1 LFDLTFRRSQL
12 QPQHGRT
19 PADGFGHA
27 TQNGHLHTF
36 NVNFHACNMRI
47 TNNIINRQHIDWPD
61 IGWPVTRAR
70 SKFRHA

>member
-1 LFDLTFRRSQL
+1 
-12 QPQHGRT
+12 
-19 PADGFGHA
+19 
-27 TQNGHLHTF
+27 
-36 NVNFHACNMRI
+36 MRI